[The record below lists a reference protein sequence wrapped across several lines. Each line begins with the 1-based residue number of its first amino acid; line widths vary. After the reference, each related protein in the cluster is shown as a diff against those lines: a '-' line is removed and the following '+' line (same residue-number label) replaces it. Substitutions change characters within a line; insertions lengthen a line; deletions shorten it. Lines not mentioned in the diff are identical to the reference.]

1 MFTLT
6 FHFGSGR
13 RPKSLRLTRL
23 TLFQLLLRNLIG
35 IFALTIHKKLRSC
48 LVMNTTCKCVTTPE
62 LKIHRVLLSGHRSGR
77 VSPNKKTERLIM
89 LKLITFSWEEAAQ

>member
-13 RPKSLRLTRL
+13 RPKTHTSDSLSTPAKKSHRDSTF
-23 TLFQLLLRNLIG
+23 T
-35 IFALTIHKKLRSC
+35 LTIHKKLRSC